1 MAGDSRARAPAR
13 GRAVAADERG
23 QQFVLEAVIVA
34 VIAVTTIVLVA
45 NLQPSSPALEQ
56 PRTRSDLKSLAQDTL
71 DNMAASPAPACSLEV
86 GCQPD
91 NVLAHKLLGQLA
103 AHDYEVDRGK
113 DGPFYQHVQDLLP
126 AGVHA
131 YATVCIDGYCMP
143 VSGDPPPANESLWRG
158 VTAQKTFVPRTSFAH
173 VHTDF
178 KTYDANQLG
187 DAGTFMRAYVMAMRN
202 SLPMGPMGAAVEVTV
217 HTNDTRPLRSFVHT
231 AENDVA
237 TSDQP
242 NGSQPGVELYLEC
255 EKLDEDDR
263 LTGQSCDGGSRL
275 DQANYDALISN
286 DMLRTDQTLTARFR
300 VTIREK
306 ANVTIPEGTK
316 LIVEVP
322 PDWKVIEDSE
332 SEASSYPSGSQDR
345 LAEITLASDG
355 SRERGWVIH
364 AQTRVDLAGST
375 NESHA
380 TLRFD
385 AVPPN
390 PHDNGSRNDPEQTNY
405 VFEAHLEKGA
415 HSTLSATVSLDT
427 DSSPLKGALDCFA
440 SMPVPMGRNQTM
452 RAGVSCKNPTET
464 DRTVSQFDL
473 EAVDDKPIFRNTKV
487 VRGGGVSHVR
497 GLQNAQE
504 HVVNGQFDQGQLKWT
519 LPSWKADP
527 TVYPIWDQNHSVV
540 AIDSG
545 GQPHVFYTR
554 TDGSIA
560 HVWRLPGGSQ
570 APWNRSKTGFN
581 GTLGSHAVAIDRKGT
596 DARSDDVIHMVLRG
610 RSGSD
615 PGPGIWHVTYRL
627 DSATWSDPVRIWG
640 AQSGSGGLFIP
651 SNVNLELRDG
661 TPHVGLFMARL
672 GAGNDTQANY
682 TGQKSIVYL
691 AADGSFT
698 SRSADCPSDS
708 WQDAGWWCLEMEVD
722 NEVRT
727 LTAELGPDA
736 LHFLFQVNFGPG
748 DFAVHYC
755 KFPCEDVDQL
765 KQITAMWANKPHD
778 IKVDKD
784 GRVHVAMGLF
794 SKGLWHGV
802 KRSGDGCVDPGW
814 RCAQITDQQSANAG
828 IGFWRNGSTP
838 MLLYAASPQESVD
851 AVIKR
856 AVPSPKGSGCGTDVE
871 AWDCRAFGQ
880 PVSGEMM
887 TTTIGPRGVVHVSHL
902 GPDDHTVRY
911 GNSTMHRGA
920 WSFEPGPLGFNISAE
935 VGGGVSA
942 VGEDDGDVH
951 VAYQDETQDWLKYA
965 RYNASAGTWTIEAVD
980 RGKANLGWRTDIA
993 LINGTPQIAYYTYD
1007 GVRRAKRN
1015 PDNGSGCRF
1024 DNSWTCTRVADAA
1037 LYSQSDAADRRIG
1050 IDQDADGVVGILF
1063 IARDGKPTV
1072 AVSQSSVDDCAGS
1085 GPHAGDWR
1093 CLTVPADA
1101 ADRDPSMAMTDG
1113 RIHVVWQGSNEDRL
1127 LYSTSVPDSVT
1138 GLYGPFSLPTL
1149 VELAEPD
1156 SATVSESVGKEPV
1169 IDRFG
1174 NHVGVLSSARR
1185 SELCPTIDCISVEGH
1200 LSTDTNASYG
1210 DDMGEAGICNV
1221 NWSCQDV
1228 GRSTSAPGT
1237 GDLVFDDGVA
1247 HGLLVRGSGD
1257 IRYVTVTESGDVT
1270 RSPGHIAA
1278 KSHDADDRIA
1288 ALARAGNRTY
1298 IFRKAAGNLHAA
1310 WTDPDADTS
1319 CRSSHDGIPWR
1330 CATIDDG
1337 DGASQVGAHPS
1348 VAVDVQG
1355 RPHVAH
1361 YDRSLDNLVYST
1373 RIDGSWTR
1381 EVVDRGLQS
1390 LGSMRGLDIAW
1401 DADGAAHAIYR
1412 TEAPRTMRYATNASG
1427 EWRSEVVSRNAT
1439 GVETAISA
1447 RDGDVHAV
1455 WVTPAGQLVHAARQ
1469 GSDDRLCDVDGWTC
1483 AIVDLGVETADVAI
1497 RQSGTLSVV
1506 YVNDTEL
1513 RHAVPGSG
1521 SCSADAPSGWECE
1534 TLDDSP
1540 GDWRASGTWDAEV
1553 DASVR
1558 PSDGLLGVAYHHNRS
1573 AWWIEQAP
1581 STDSWSRE
1589 RMKAFDGNL
1598 EYGGL
1603 LSVTWNGT
1611 RPAVAYTG
1619 YASGGYL
1626 VNLTERTNGTWTSQ
1640 WVAHVEDLQSLSMA
1654 VSAEVPHVHWTK
1666 GSPAHV
1672 MQATPARNGS
1682 CPGGPWECEV
1692 LVSVDGETYHGVASR
1707 TTGGDVEVVY
1717 RRKNGTASWIERARD
1732 NGSAW
1737 TFATVPDTLL
1747 GDVGRYAS
1755 LALDDAGDPHISYH
1769 DRGNGTLKHA
1779 ELVDGRWNITT
1790 VDASSN
1796 ETGIS
1801 SSLVIW
1807 GGEPAIA
1814 YQDRDNARL
1823 MFAVRNGTEW
1833 IREVV
1838 RNSTDGMLNGTA
1850 PGNVTDLRIAGTGNP
1865 AIAYSF
1871 AQSEVDGVSYW
1882 LGMADRDGWG
1892 DGCGSAANA
1901 NWSCADLH
1909 ESGRMTGVSL
1919 QVLDDGNR
1927 TILYDVDA
1935 DGGHELWIARGQ
1947 ANASDGACDVGGTWT
1962 CEKLDTAEGPMYPSH
1977 EIDAA
1982 DRLFGIYLAAEDP
1995 ATDLGLQLSGPLPG
2009 TSTPVDAD
2017 VQEVTDAVVSPDPA
2031 CSGAS
2036 TYQCKPVWPDVRVA
2050 RTDTAMGRQGR
2061 VTHAVV
2067 ESGEE
2072 RTFLHGSNEDWG
2084 STVAAGHLEFE
2095 VIDEV
2100 TTPDP
2105 YLRARG
2111 DLHHTT
2117 GTYATGTANQSF
2129 VMGRVPS
2136 SALLAF
2142 NWSKTLNNTDDLSL
2156 SRFHVEMSIDRID
2169 RPDRTPSVVWST
2181 GRLGAT
2187 GGWRSA
2193 IVPVGDVMQEKGV
2206 YSLNVTVEVQGRVT
2220 RDGETASA
2228 AFKLDDVSLESY
2240 LNKHLPINNSRFDYP
2255 QDDIADPSGSW
2266 DEAGDGGW
2274 EVTDALVGAS
2284 GSKSDPD
2291 QDYMKSWVERDQE
2304 PSTAFSGVAAEPYA
2318 THEFARLVQWEGNE
2332 LKRHETRKSTV
2343 LQQTFEIPEIDGEG
2357 PHAVRLN
2364 GDLQQFA
2371 RAVAS
2376 GVETTV
2382 EIDDDSLPDNDL
2394 REQVCEINGGA
2405 GEDCG
2410 DISDPDGAKHN
2421 FGAGEPPDCEDDVD
2435 PRDDPCSYWA
2445 SGESAARQSAGTP
2458 YPIGELLTINDKNWI
2473 LVEMRLRNEDTGAVK
2488 RFWSRNTS
2496 LVWDTDLGC
2505 REACNIQPYNYRIRN
2520 EDVTDFVEREGPGN
2534 YTLEVT
2540 TEVQI
2545 EPAHDFDP
2553 DWTLYN
2559 VLVGHD
2565 NLFIEADYGG
2575 GTTVRWTGNGT
2586 IPAGGSTDWVLE
2598 IKGNGVET
2606 TAPGDRVCVPFSFSN
2621 DYATD
2626 ACHMERWGMYVAEV
2640 RPEECTDLVDSTT
2653 CEEWDELGYDADPDS
2668 QITARL
2674 WMDEPI
2680 LGQRSYRNSPEA
2692 ALTSEVLQSLRQ
2704 DTRLEL
2710 VNGEGRYQSIP
2721 RDNAHPGRSVARVK
2735 YNFTELA
2742 ETVRNLDSLVGNVDR
2757 SRIDLLRF
2765 RIHDPVFGQETWSVG
2780 RADLDGTL
2788 KVPFDELP
2796 IFYGTYVMEASLE
2809 YEVET
2814 ANGTHE
2820 QAARVLEYF
2829 TVVPED
2835 GVMDPSPAYNVKLL
2849 LWRPNV

>member
-1 MAGDSRARAPAR
+1 MEGVDRARAPAR
-13 GRAVAADERG
+13 GRALADDERG
-23 QQFVLEAVIVA
+23 QQFVLEAVVVA

-56 PRTRSDLKSLAQDTL
+56 PRTRSDMKSLAQDTL

-113 DGPFYQHVQDLLP
+113 DGPFYEHVRDLLP

-131 YATVCIDGYCMP
+131 YATVCVDGYCMP
-143 VSGDPPPANESLWRG
+143 VAGDPPPANESLWRG

-178 KTYDANQLG
+178 RTYDANELG
-187 DAGTFMRAYVMAMRN
+187 DTGSFMRAYVMAMRN
-202 SLPMGPMGAAVEVTV
+202 SLPMGPMGAAVQATV
-217 HTNDTRPLRSFVHT
+217 HTEDTEPLRSFVHT

-237 TSDQP
+237 TADQP

-255 EKLDEDDR
+255 EKLDEDDNP
-263 LTGQSCDGGSRL
+263 TGQSCDGGSRL
-275 DQANYDALISN
+275 DQANYDALISG
-286 DMLRTDQTLTARFR
+286 DMLRTDLTLTARFR
-300 VTIREK
+300 VTIRER
-306 ANVTIPEGTK
+306 ANVTIPKGTK

-322 PDWKVIEDSE
+322 ADWDVV
-332 SEASSYPSGSQDR
+332 
-345 LAEITLASDG
+345 DG
-355 SRERGWVIH
+355 SVQEVDTPGAARLEEISKFPEGSRKLGWTIT
-364 AQTRVDLAGST
+364 AQTAVNLTAST

-390 PHDNGSRNDPEQTNY
+390 PNDGDNATDPELTNY
-405 VFEAHLEKGA
+405 VFDAHLEKGA
-415 HSTLSATVSLDT
+415 HSTLSATVSLDADT
-427 DSSPLKGALDCFA
+427 SPLKGALDCFA

-452 RAGVSCKNPTET
+452 RAGVSCKNPSET
-464 DRTVSQFDL
+464 ARTVTQFDL
-473 EAVDDKPIFRNTKV
+473 EAVDDEAIFRSTEV
-487 VRGGGVSHVR
+487 IRGGGVSHVR
-497 GLQNAQE
+497 GLQDAEE
-504 HVVNGQFDQGQLKWT
+504 HIDNGRFDQGEMGWT
-519 LPSWKADP
+519 LPSGKADP

-540 AIDSG
+540 VADSG

-560 HVWRLPGGSQ
+560 HLWRQPGGQ
-570 APWNRSKTGFN
+570 KAKWNRTDTGFN

-610 RSGSD
+610 RSDSE
-615 PGPGIWHVTYRL
+615 PGRGLWHATYRL
-627 DSATWSDPVRIWG
+627 DSAAWSDPVRIWG
-640 AQSGSGGLFIP
+640 TQSGSGGEFIP
-651 SNVNLELRDG
+651 SNVNLELLDG
-661 TPHVGLFMARL
+661 EPHVGLFMARL
-672 GAGNDTQANY
+672 GAGNETQANY

-691 AADGSFT
+691 AADGTFT

-708 WQDAGWWCLEMEVD
+708 WEDAGWWCLEMEVD

-736 LHFLFQVNFGPG
+736 MHFLFQVNFGPG

-755 KFPCEDVDQL
+755 KFPCDEVDQL
-765 KQITAMWANKPHD
+765 KEITAMWANKPHD
-778 IKVDKD
+778 IKVDLD
-784 GRVHVAMGLF
+784 GRVHAAMGLF
-794 SKGLWHGV
+794 DSGLWHAV
-802 KRSGDGCVDPGW
+802 KRPGDGCVDADW
-814 RCAQITDQQSANAG
+814 RCKHITDQQSANAG
-828 IGFWRNGSTP
+828 IGFWENGSKP
-838 MLLYAASPQESVD
+838 VILYAASPQESID

-856 AVPSPKGSGCGTDVE
+856 ATPSPKGSGCGGGFDG
-871 AWDCRAFGQ
+871 WDCKAFGQ
-880 PVSGEMM
+880 PVGGEMM
-887 TTTIGPRGVVHVSHL
+887 TVAVGPRGVVHVSHL
-902 GPDDHTVRY
+902 GPDDQTVRY

-920 WSFEPGPLGFNISAE
+920 WSFEPGPLGFNTSSE

-965 RYNASAGTWTIEAVD
+965 HYNASAGTWTIEAVD

-993 LINGTPQIAYYTYD
+993 LVNGTPQIAYYTAD

-1015 PDNGSGCRF
+1015 PENGSGCRF

-1037 LYSQSDAADRRIG
+1037 LYSRSDAADRRIG
-1050 IDQDADGVVGILF
+1050 IDKDADGVVGILF
-1063 IARDGKPTV
+1063 IGPDGEPTV
-1072 AVSQSSVDDCAGS
+1072 AVSQASLDDCAGS
-1085 GPHAGDWR
+1085 GPNAGDWR
-1093 CLTVPADA
+1093 CLTVTADA
-1101 ADRDPSMAMTDG
+1101 GARDPSLVMTDG
-1113 RIHVVWQGSNEDRL
+1113 KIHVVWQGSNEDRL
-1127 LYSTSVPDSVT
+1127 LYSTSVPDAVT
-1138 GLYGPFSLPTL
+1138 GLYGSFSVPTP

-1156 SATVSESVGKEPV
+1156 SLLVSESVGKEPL

-1185 SELCPTIDCISVEGH
+1185 SEFCPPIHCISVEAH

-1210 DDMGEAGICNV
+1210 DDIGDAGICNV

-1228 GRSTSAPGT
+1228 GYSSSSPGA

-1247 HGLLVRGSGD
+1247 HGLLVTHWGAL
-1257 IRYVTVTESGDVT
+1257 RYVTVTEAGDVT
-1270 RSPGHIAA
+1270 RSAGH
-1278 KSHDADDRIA
+1278 STDRSRDADERIA
-1288 ALARAGNRTY
+1288 ALARAGNQTY
-1298 IFRKAAGNLHAA
+1298 IFRKEAGHLHAA

-1319 CRSSHDGIPWR
+1319 CRTSHDGLPWR
-1330 CATIDDG
+1330 CATVDEG
-1337 DGASQVGAHPS
+1337 DGATQVGAHPA
-1348 VAVDVQG
+1348 VAVDEQG

-1361 YDRSLDNLVYST
+1361 YDRSLANLVYST
-1373 RIDGSWTR
+1373 RIDESWTR

-1390 LGSMRGLDIAW
+1390 RGSMRGLDIAW

-1439 GVETAISA
+1439 GVDTAISA
-1447 RDGDVHAV
+1447 RDGAVHAA

-1483 AIVDLGVETADVAI
+1483 SIVDLGVETADVAI
-1497 RQSGTLSVV
+1497 KQSGTLSVV

-1521 SCSADAPSGWECE
+1521 SCSANASSGWDCE
-1534 TLDDSP
+1534 TLDDSS
-1540 GDWRASGTWDAEV
+1540 GDWRAPGTWDAEV

-1558 PSDGLLGVAYHHNRS
+1558 PSDGLLGVAYYHNRS
-1573 AWWIEQAP
+1573 AWWIEQDP
-1581 STDSWSRE
+1581 STDAWSRE
-1589 RMKAFDGNL
+1589 RMKAYDGDL
-1598 EYGGL
+1598 EYGSF

-1619 YASGGYL
+1619 YSFGDYR
-1626 VNLTERTNGTWTSQ
+1626 VNLTERTNGTWTSKR
-1640 WVAHVEDLQSLSMA
+1640 VAHVEDLQSLSLA
-1654 VSAEVPHVHWTK
+1654 VSADVPHVHWTQ
-1666 GSPAHV
+1666 GSPTNV
-1672 MQATPARNGS
+1672 TQATPARNGT
-1682 CPGGPWECEV
+1682 CPAGPWECEA

-1707 TTGGDVEVVY
+1707 ATGGDVEVAY
-1717 RRKNGTASWIERARD
+1717 RRKNGTDSWIERATRD
-1732 NGSAW
+1732 GSSW
-1737 TFATVPDTLL
+1737 TFQTVPDTLL

-1755 LALDDAGDPHISYH
+1755 LALDDTGNPHISYH

-1801 SSLVIW
+1801 STLAIW

-1814 YQDRDNARL
+1814 YQDKEDARL
-1823 MFAVRNGTEW
+1823 MFAARNGTEW

-1838 RNSTDGMLNGTA
+1838 RNSTEGLLNGTA
-1850 PGNVTDLRIAGTGNP
+1850 PGNVTDLKIAGTGNP

-1871 AQSEVDGVSYW
+1871 ASDTVDGTTHW

-1892 DGCGSAANA
+1892 DGCGSTANA
-1901 NWSCADLH
+1901 NWSCASIQ
-1909 ESGRMTGVSL
+1909 ESGRVTGVSL
-1919 QVLDDGNR
+1919 QVLDGGNR

-1935 DGGHELWIARGQ
+1935 GGSHELWIARGR
-1947 ANASDGACDVGGTWT
+1947 ANASDDACGVGGTWT
-1962 CEKLDTAEGPMYPSH
+1962 CEQLDTAEGPTYPSH
-1977 EIDAA
+1977 EVDAG
-1982 DRLFGIYLAAEDP
+1982 DRVFGIYLASEDS
-1995 ATDLGLQLSGPLPG
+1995 ATDLDVQLSGPLPG
-2009 TSTPVDAD
+2009 TSIPVRAD
-2017 VQEVTDAVVSPDPA
+2017 VQEVTDATSSPDPA
-2031 CSGAS
+2031 CSVGS
-2036 TYQCKPVWPDVRVA
+2036 DYQCKPVWPDVRVA
-2050 RTDTAMGRQGR
+2050 RTDTAMEQER
-2061 VTHAVV
+2061 VAHAVV

-2072 RTFLHGSNEDWG
+2072 RTFLHGTNEDWG
-2084 STVAAGHLEFE
+2084 STVVAGHLEFE
-2095 VIDEV
+2095 VIDEL

-2105 YLRARG
+2105 YLQAHG
-2111 DLHHTT
+2111 VLQHTT
-2117 GTYATGTANQSF
+2117 GSYAIGTANQSF
-2129 VMGRVPS
+2129 VLGRVPS
-2136 SALLAF
+2136 SAILEF
-2142 NWSKTLNNTDDLSL
+2142 NWSKALNNTDDLSL
-2156 SRFHVEMSIDRID
+2156 SRFHVQMSIDRID
-2169 RPDRTPSVVWST
+2169 RPDREASVVWST
-2181 GRLGAT
+2181 GKLGST

-2193 IVPVGDVMQEKGV
+2193 IVPVGDVMQEEGV

-2228 AFKLDDVSLESY
+2228 TFKLDDVSLESY
-2240 LNKHLPINNSRFDYP
+2240 LNKHLPINNSRFDFP
-2255 QDDIADPSGSW
+2255 QDDIADPPGSW
-2266 DEAGDGGW
+2266 DEARDGGW

-2284 GSKSDPD
+2284 GLKSDPD
-2291 QDYMKSWVERDQE
+2291 QDYLKSWVERDRE

-2318 THEFARLVQWEGNE
+2318 THEFARLVQWDGDEI
-2332 LKRHETRKSTV
+2332 KRYQTRKSTV
-2343 LQQTFEIPEIDGEG
+2343 LEQTFEIPEIDGER

-2364 GDLQQFA
+2364 GDLLQFA

-2376 GVETTV
+2376 GVETV
-2382 EIDDDSLPDNDL
+2382 VQVDPYALEDDTDDRD
-2394 REQVCEINGGA
+2394 CTINGGTGA
-2405 GEDCG
+2405 GCG
-2410 DISDPDGAKHN
+2410 DIEDTDGPKQDL
-2421 FGAGEPPDCEDDVD
+2421 GAGAPPDCEDDVD

-2445 SGESAARQSAGTP
+2445 SGASAAEQSAGTP
-2458 YPIGELLTINDKNWI
+2458 YPIGELVTINDKNWI
-2473 LVEMRLRNEDTGAVK
+2473 LVEMHLRNEDTGAVE

-2496 LVWDTDLGC
+2496 LVWDTGLDC
-2505 REACNIQPYNYRIRN
+2505 REACNIQPYDYRIRN
-2520 EDVTDFVEREGPGN
+2520 EDVTDFVEEEGPGN

-2565 NLFIEADYGG
+2565 NLFLEADYGG
-2575 GTTVRWTGNGT
+2575 GTTIRWTGNAT
-2586 IPAGGSTDWVLE
+2586 IPARGSTDWVLE

-2621 DYATD
+2621 SYATD

-2640 RPEECTDLVDSTT
+2640 RPEECTALVDLTT
-2653 CEEWDELGYDADPDS
+2653 CDEWDELGYDADAEAN
-2668 QITARL
+2668 ITARL

-2680 LGQRSYRNSPEA
+2680 LGQRGYRNSPEA
-2692 ALTSEVLQSLRQ
+2692 ALTSDVLQSLRE

-2710 VNGEGRYQSIP
+2710 INGEGRYQSIP
-2721 RDNAHPGRSVARVK
+2721 RDNARPGRSVALVK
-2735 YNFTELA
+2735 YNFTDLA
-2742 ETVRNLDSLVGNVDR
+2742 ETVRNLDSLLGDVER
-2757 SRIDLLRF
+2757 TRIDLLRF
-2765 RIHDPVFGQETWSVG
+2765 RVHDPVFGQETWTSG
-2780 RADLDGTL
+2780 RSDLNGTL

-2796 IFYGTYVMEASLE
+2796 VFYGTYVMEASLE

-2820 QAARVLEYF
+2820 QAARVMEYF

-2835 GVMDPSPAYNVKLL
+2835 GTMDPSPAYNVKLL